1 MKRVFVCLFVVCG
14 SISFAQQA
22 SSAPSDNAPIQRLLR
37 FSGTLAPVPQS
48 AMVGAVTLRFSLYDQ
63 PAGGTPYWQETQSVH
78 PDAQGHYTVLLGE
91 TTPGGFSSSVFT
103 SHREHWLGVQP
114 SGNPEQ
120 LRVLLVELPLTD
132 RASSSA
138 SATYINNK
146 AIQLNTTERRI
157 TLLLSVMFLVGLLLA
172 CSEIRKW
179 WKARTELYG
188 EPPFA
193 KLLNAVPFLGRILG
207 VAPASLPPQ
216 SESLR
221 SVPWT
226 FPDSNHSLND
236 DRPEN
241 AA

>member
-1 MKRVFVCLFVVCG
+1 
-14 SISFAQQA
+14 
-22 SSAPSDNAPIQRLLR
+22 
-37 FSGTLAPVPQS
+37 
-48 AMVGAVTLRFSLYDQ
+48 MVGAVTLRFSLYDQ
-63 PAGGTPYWQETQSVH
+63 PEGGTAYWQETQSVH
-78 PDAQGHYTVLLGE
+78 PDAQGRYTVLLGE

-103 SHREHWLGVQP
+103 SHRDHWLGVQP

-120 LRVLLVELPLTD
+120 LRMSVELPQTD
-132 RASSSA
+132 QADSSA
-138 SATYINNK
+138 SAAYVNNK
-146 AIQLNTTERRI
+146 AIQSNTTERRI
-157 TLLLSVMFLVGLLLA
+157 TLLLSIMFLVGLLLA
-172 CSEIRKW
+172 CSESRKW

-216 SESLR
+216 SEGLR
-221 SVPWT
+221 SVPWIL
-226 FPDSNHSLND
+226 PASNRSLDD